1 MKRKEVFNWL
11 RAKKYSIY
19 MLQEV
24 HCSNEITDSWSAEWG
39 YKALFSCCSSR
50 KAGVAI
56 LFNNNFNLQILK
68 LLTDPEGRFIICDI
82 KADGKVLTL
91 ANIYAPNEDDPNF
104 FQSFYDQVLSFQCE
118 DIIIG
123 GDFNLVLDIEKDKKG
138 GLPKTHK
145 NALKILQEFSENL
158 HLNDVW
164 RTLNPETRRYTWRQ
178 KQPEIHCRLDFFLVS
193 QALI

>member
-1 MKRKEVFNWL
+1 MPR
-11 RAKKYSIY
+11 
-19 MLQEV
+19 
-24 HCSNEITDSWSAEWG
+24 
-39 YKALFSCCSSR
+39 SCTSD
-50 KAGVAI
+50 I
-56 LFNNNFNLQILK
+56 L
-68 LLTDPEGRFIICDI
+68 IIKCP
-82 KADGKVLTL
+82 VLSCLVL
-91 ANIYAPNEDDPNF
+91 ANIYAPNEDNPNF

-158 HLNDVW
+158 HLNDVS

-178 KQPEIHCRLDFFLVS
+178 KQPEIHCRLDFFSSEPSSYLQYYRRRHFS
-193 QALI
+193 RI